1 MSLRLMTLN
10 INGLN
15 CKKKQLLFF
24 DFIKQNNVH
33 FINLQEHN
41 LKDKNNLLDIYYDNY
56 HVFLNESIY
65 LKGGTAVLIDKRVT
79 DNIILAEK
87 SSDSRITSVKLAIAE
102 KRLHILNIYAPSGSK
117 YHKEREKCLNIK
129 FYIFLETI

>member
-41 LKDKNNLLDIYYDNY
+41 LKDKNNLLDIY
-56 HVFLNESIY
+56 
-65 LKGGTAVLIDKRVT
+65 
-79 DNIILAEK
+79 IL
-87 SSDSRITSVKLAIAE
+87 
-102 KRLHILNIYAPSGSK
+102 
-117 YHKEREKCLNIK
+117 
-129 FYIFLETI
+129 